1 MQSGHY
7 SCKSVMSAAALP
19 QRKDLKTWEF
29 IVKSLKVNTA
39 TAESHRPDFVS
50 SLAKG
55 LEVLAVFE
63 RGDMLGNLDLVNRTG
78 LPKTTVSRI
87 TGTLAALGYLRLDD
101 RTRKYTIGARMLGI
115 GASVQRHIGLQRT
128 ARPFMEALAQELD
141 ITVILGAR
149 DRTGLVFLELVRPP
163 RNMLTVNTDS
173 GSVVPIESTS
183 IGLAYLVTAPL
194 IERVRVLESL
204 RRHHQDNWDEIRKN
218 IERAHTDYARQG
230 FVVSQHSGKGTVS
243 GVGVPLALGSR
254 GVFTFACAG
263 PSFEL
268 PLARLTKVL
277 GPRLTDTVA
286 KIKEAMAGRG

>member
-1 MQSGHY
+1 MTSH
-7 SCKSVMSAAALP
+7 K
-19 QRKDLKTWEF
+19 
-29 IVKSLKVNTA
+29 INTA
-39 TAESHRPDFVS
+39 TAESHRPDFVN

-55 LEVLAVFE
+55 LEVLAAFE
-63 RGDMLGNLDLVNRTG
+63 RGDMLGNLDLVGRTG
-78 LPKTTVSRI
+78 LPKTTVSRL

-149 DRTGLVFLELVRPP
+149 DRTGLVFLELV
-163 RNMLTVNTDS
+163 
-173 GSVVPIESTS
+173 
-183 IGLAYLVTAPL
+183 
-194 IERVRVLESL
+194 LESL
-204 RRHHQDNWDEIRKN
+204 RRHHPEDWDDVRKN

-243 GVGVPLALGSR
+243 GVGVPLVLGSK

-268 PLARLTKVL
+268 PLARLTRVL
-277 GPRLTDTVA
+277 GPRLADTVA
-286 KIKEAMAGRG
+286 KIKEAMSGPL

>member
-1 MQSGHY
+1 M
-7 SCKSVMSAAALP
+7 KS
-19 QRKDLKTWEF
+19 R
-29 IVKSLKVNTA
+29 KVNTA
-39 TAESHRPDFVS
+39 TPESHRPDFVS

-55 LEVLAVFE
+55 LEVLAAFE
-63 RGDMLGNLDLVNRTG
+63 RGDILGNQELIARTG
-78 LPKTTVSRI
+78 LPKTTVSRLA
-87 TGTLAALGYLRLDD
+87 GTLCSLGYLRLDE

-204 RRHHQDNWDEIRKN
+204 RRHHPEDWDEVRQT
-218 IERAHTDYARQG
+218 IERAHTDYLRQG
-230 FVVSQHSGKGTVS
+230 FVVSQHSEKGTVS
-243 GVGVPLALGSR
+243 GVGVPLVLGSK

-277 GPRLTDTVA
+277 GPRLADTVA
-286 KIKEAMAGRG
+286 KIKEAISGPL